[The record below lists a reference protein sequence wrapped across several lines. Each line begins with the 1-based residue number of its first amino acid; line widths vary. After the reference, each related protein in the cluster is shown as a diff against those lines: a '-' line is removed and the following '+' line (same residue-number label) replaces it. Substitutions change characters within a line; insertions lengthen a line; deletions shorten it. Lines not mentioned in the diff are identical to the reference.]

1 MKSHPELGISRWGA
15 MLVASSGIHVWHMSA
30 KSPLLEVVISGG
42 NMSHPRL
49 TCGLIHELHEIGV
62 MVMWWRA
69 NPSPGVSCEDQAN
82 IVLYGGSHNR

>member
-1 MKSHPELGISRWGA
+1 MKSHQELGISRWGA

-49 TCGLIHELHEIGV
+49 TCGLIHELHQIRV
-62 MVMWWRA
+62 MVMWWWT
-69 NPSPGVSCEDQAN
+69 NPSLDVSFEDQSN
-82 IVLYGGSHNR
+82 IVLYGGSQDR